1 MGKIRY
7 YWVDWMKVIGMFLI
21 VWGHFFPKSF
31 SDVIYS
37 FNVPLFFCI
46 SGFLGGVKPLKLKPL
61 LIPYLVI
68 CATYL
73 ILDIPWQYKEET
85 LTIENYL
92 RSIGYMLAGF
102 QTTPHGVS
110 ASALWFVYTLA
121 LCKVVHCFSKKNIYS
136 FLITLLCL
144 VLAYITTDSHL
155 FWSYQNVLVCYPFYY
170 IGALAFVHCQSHIKV
185 LCSFVQNKRL
195 QCLFLICAMLLILL
209 LVTPYN
215 GFVMMYQCGF
225 GHNILLFLLLS
236 VIGIGVIFLLS
247 VMLEKQRP
255 SFLRIISQG
264 NIVIL
269 AYHYLGIR
277 IFNIICS
284 RVNENMMNDDILTFC
299 IALILMVMFIPII
312 KSVSR
317 YFPIIMGGRKI

>member
-1 MGKIRY
+1 MEKIRY

-46 SGFLGGVKPLKLKPL
+46 SGFLGGVKSLKLKPL
-61 LIPYLVI
+61 LFPYLVI

-73 ILDIPWQYKEET
+73 ILDIPWQYKEGT
-85 LTIENYL
+85 LTIEDYL

-121 LCKVVHCFSKKNIYS
+121 LCKIVHYLSKKNIYR

-144 VLAYITTDSHL
+144 VLAYLTTDTHL

-170 IGALAFVHCQSHIKV
+170 IGALVFVHCQSHIKR
-185 LCSFVQNKRL
+185 LCSFAQNKRL

-209 LVTPYN
+209 LVAPYN

-247 VMLEKQRP
+247 VMLEKQRHP
-255 SFLRIISQG
+255 FLRIISQG

-284 RVNENMMNDDILTFC
+284 RVNENMMNDDFLTFC
-299 IALILMVMFIPII
+299 IALILMMIFIPII
-312 KSVSR
+312 KCASR